1 MVLNLDALKRELN
14 VCLGNDPDGDFYY
27 LSDHKA
33 ENCLGFTF
41 HDYGVPREC
50 FDGEK
55 LIQEAI
61 RLLEEDMRKKTE
73 ILEIL
78 KRHVA
83 GVEALCDSVGPC
95 DCPSEAEA
103 SSAERKR

>member
-1 MVLNLDALKRELN
+1 MLNLDALKRELN
-14 VCLGNDPDGDFYY
+14 VCLGNDPDGGFYY

-78 KRHVA
+78 KKHVA
-83 GVEALCDSVGPC
+83 GVESDG
-95 DCPSEAEA
+95 AEI
-103 SSAERKR
+103 EIDIRTTKKF